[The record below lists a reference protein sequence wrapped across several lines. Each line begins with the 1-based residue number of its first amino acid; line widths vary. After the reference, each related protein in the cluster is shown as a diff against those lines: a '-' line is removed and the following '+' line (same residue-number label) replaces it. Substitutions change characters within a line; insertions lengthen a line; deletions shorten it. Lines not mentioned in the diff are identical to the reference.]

1 MAAVLLLVP
10 VCLIA
15 RQPDLGTALLV
26 VAAGFYVIF
35 LAGLSWK
42 VLVGLL
48 DRRRRQPADRLVA
61 CCTTTSASA

>member
-10 VCLIA
+10 VYLIA

-26 VAAGFYVIF
+26 VAAGFTVIF

-42 VLVGLL
+42 VLAGLL
-48 DRRRRQPADRLVA
+48 TPLCPACRSPGRTA
-61 CCTTTSASA
+61 